1 MSKTKKILFVT
12 LIAALAFTGGILTAG
27 PLRGHPNL
35 EHARDHLNAA
45 WEDIQHAQSANEWDL
60 GHHAEKAKEL
70 ISQAKEEVRQA
81 AEVSN
86 EHR

>member
-1 MSKTKKILFVT
+1 MSKTKTILFAT
-12 LIAALAFTGGILTAG
+12 LIAALAFTGGVLTAG

-45 WEDIQHAQSANEWDL
+45 WEDISAAEHANEFDL
-60 GHHAEKAKEL
+60 GHHAEKAKQL
-70 ISQAKEEVRQA
+70 IGDAKEQVRMA